1 MARRDATSH
10 HELEST
16 SNKGALRRAKVGRVL
31 RVPPD
36 GRERG
41 DSSAMT
47 QLREA
52 GWREDRNEVQSLSEE
67 SSMET
72 GGME

>member
-1 MARRDATSH
+1 MARRDASSH

-36 GRERG
+36 NIDDGRERVILPNP
-41 DSSAMT
+41 MT
-47 QLREA
+47 NCGKQ
-52 GWREDRNEVQSLSEE
+52 V
-67 SSMET
+67 
-72 GGME
+72 GGKPE

>member
-1 MARRDATSH
+1 MSQTARPHVPPQPRGASTKISMARRDASSH

-36 GRERG
+36 NIDDGRERVI
-41 DSSAMT
+41 
-47 QLREA
+47 R
-52 GWREDRNEVQSLSEE
+52 
-67 SSMET
+67 
-72 GGME
+72 